1 MMYALFFVKSLNG
14 LNKVLSAFKTK
25 KASKIKGLR
34 GVFWQGLKVLTIFE
48 DIYIWNNRFKDI
60 YSKNYYSLYDIIY
73 FIKTLRPYIFIY
85 LKGA

>member
-1 MMYALFFVKSLNG
+1 MHSFFIKSLNG

-25 KASKIKGLR
+25 KASKINGLR
-34 GVFWQGLKVLTIFE
+34 GVFWQGLKVLTILE
-48 DIYIWNNRFKDI
+48 DIYICNNRFKDI

-85 LKGA
+85 LKPA

>member
-48 DIYIWNNRFKDI
+48 DIYI
-60 YSKNYYSLYDIIY
+60 
-73 FIKTLRPYIFIY
+73 
-85 LKGA
+85 